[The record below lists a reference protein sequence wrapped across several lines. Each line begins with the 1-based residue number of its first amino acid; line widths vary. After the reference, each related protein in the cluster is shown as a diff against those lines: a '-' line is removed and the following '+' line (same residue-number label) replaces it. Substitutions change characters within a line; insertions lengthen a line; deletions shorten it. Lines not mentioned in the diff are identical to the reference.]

1 MADYIDLSSVPWYS
15 YLESIKT
22 VVIGNGVTGIGSNAF
37 RDCTGLTSVTIP
49 AGVTEIG
56 DNAFANCTTLNDF
69 NVVEGSYAYRW
80 LITNGLLG
88 DYVAYGTCGDA
99 DLDVIWTLDSA
110 GTLTITG
117 EGKIAVYNGY
127 FSDIPWYSHRA
138 SINTVVIGNGVTGI
152 GSNAFRD
159 CTGLTSVTIPAG
171 VTEIGDNA
179 FANCTTLNDF
189 NVVEGSYAYRWL
201 ITNGLLG
208 NYTAY
213 GTCGDADPGLFWTL
227 DSAGTLKIMGE
238 GAMPDY
244 TTSKEYTWYG
254 NSISAVVIGNGVTHI
269 GRSAFR
275 DYSSLSSV
283 TLPDSLKSIGDL
295 AFLSCSALSSITLP
309 NGLQSIGRS
318 AFSVCSMSSITL
330 PASVTSIG
338 NSAFESCKS
347 LSSITLPNGLQS
359 IGTKAF
365 MNCTSLT
372 SLEIPASMS
381 GIGESAF
388 SGCKNLRSVTLP
400 EGLQSIGASAFY
412 GCKELNSINIPESVQ
427 SIGASAFYG
436 CYSLSSFH
444 IPSGLKIIDNGVFY
458 NCSGLSSIT
467 LPKDLQSIGNS
478 AFEACYGLSSI
489 TIPDSV
495 TSIGDAAFAGCTGLS
510 SITIPSGVPSIGAST
525 FASCY
530 GLSSITIPDSVTSIG
545 ASAFY
550 RCYALT
556 DIDIPSGVTS
566 IGDSA
571 FYECFGLTDIG
582 RPSGVTSIGDSA
594 FYKCYN
600 LRGVSIPK
608 SEESTEEYAFIG
620 DYAFLGCTSL
630 RSVTIPETVESI
642 GEKAFCNCSSLR
654 SITLP
659 ENVRSIG
666 VQAFDGCTKMTYV
679 LFRGEWCEIGSY
691 AFPYYNK
698 GFTIYCHEGTDMDA
712 WAGQNGYARAYIGAM
727 EENKPV
733 FVDLPEDMR
742 LALGKSFTVT
752 PAIFPSDVGTV
763 NWTSSDPLIVSV
775 ENGVLTAHDIGE
787 ATITATCN
795 GVSAAM
801 IVTAYVPIESFELSA
816 TELWLIVGESAQLDT
831 IDIQPENATGSFYWV
846 SQRHPQVA
854 VDDSG
859 MITAQAV
866 VDATVLVTS
875 DSGVERSCEVHVR
888 KPVTA
893 IALDKDTY
901 HLNLGADA
909 QITANVSTDGDEQ
922 IYVNHFVSF
931 TSSDE
936 AVVTVDA
943 AGNMHPVSI
952 GTATITV
959 EAASG
964 VTDTCSVEVS
974 CTHTEATDAAVPATC
989 TATGLTEGKHCSV
1002 CGEVLVAQQTVPA
1015 TGHTPVSDPAVPATH
1030 VTTGRTEGSHCNVC
1044 NAVLAAQQEVP
1055 AVVLEYELVLPA
1067 SLKTIE
1073 EEAFAGG
1080 SMACVVLPDG
1090 CEAIGAG
1097 AFKNCAQLRFVE
1109 IPASVTSIDGSAF
1122 TGCGEGLI
1130 IVTTSVSEARRFA
1143 QANNITCVTVD

>member
-1 MADYIDLSSVPWYS
+1 MIV
-15 YLESIKT
+15 
-22 VVIGNGVTGIGSNAF
+22 
-37 RDCTGLTSVTIP
+37 RLT
-49 AGVTEIG
+49 
-56 DNAFANCTTLNDF
+56 
-69 NVVEGSYAYRW
+69 
-80 LITNGLLG
+80 
-88 DYVAYGTCGDA
+88 
-99 DLDVIWTLDSA
+99 
-110 GTLTITG
+110 
-117 EGKIAVYNGY
+117 
-127 FSDIPWYSHRA
+127 
-138 SINTVVIGNGVTGI
+138 
-152 GSNAFRD
+152 
-159 CTGLTSVTIPAG
+159 
-171 VTEIGDNA
+171 
-179 FANCTTLNDF
+179 
-189 NVVEGSYAYRWL
+189 
-201 ITNGLLG
+201 
-208 NYTAY
+208 
-213 GTCGDADPGLFWTL
+213 
-227 DSAGTLKIMGE
+227 
-238 GAMPDY
+238 
-244 TTSKEYTWYG
+244 
-254 NSISAVVIGNGVTHI
+254 
-269 GRSAFR
+269 
-275 DYSSLSSV
+275 
-283 TLPDSLKSIGDL
+283 
-295 AFLSCSALSSITLP
+295 
-309 NGLQSIGRS
+309 
-318 AFSVCSMSSITL
+318 
-330 PASVTSIG
+330 
-338 NSAFESCKS
+338 
-347 LSSITLPNGLQS
+347 
-359 IGTKAF
+359 
-365 MNCTSLT
+365 
-372 SLEIPASMS
+372 
-381 GIGESAF
+381 
-388 SGCKNLRSVTLP
+388 
-400 EGLQSIGASAFY
+400 
-412 GCKELNSINIPESVQ
+412 
-427 SIGASAFYG
+427 IGASAFYG

-467 LPKDLQSIGNS
+467 LPKGLQSIGNS
-478 AFEACYGLSSI
+478 AFESCYGLSSI

-495 TSIGDAAFAGCTGLS
+495 TSIGGSAFADCTGLRSITIPDSVTSIGDAAFAACTGLR
-510 SITIPSGVPSIGAST
+510 SITLPKNLQSIGAST
-525 FASCY
+525 FASCTV
-530 GLSSITIPDSVTSIG
+530 LSSITIPDSVTSIG

-582 RPSGVTSIGDSA
+582 RPSGVTSIGAYA

-608 SEESTEEYAFIG
+608 SEESPEEYASIG
-620 DYAFLGCTSL
+620 DCAFLGCTSL
-630 RSVTIPETVESI
+630 RSINIPECVESI

-654 SITLP
+654 SVTLP

-666 VQAFDGCTKMTYV
+666 KQAFDGCTKMTYV

-691 AFPYYNK
+691 AFPYYNE
-698 GFTIYCHEGTDMDA
+698 GFTIYCLEGTLVDE
-712 WAGQNGYARAYIGAM
+712 WAGENGYARAYIGAM

-733 FVDLPEDMR
+733 FVDLPGDMR

-795 GVSAAM
+795 GVSATM
-801 IVTAYVPIESFELSA
+801 TVTAYVPIESFELSA
-816 TELWLIVGESAQLDT
+816 TELWLIVGESAQLRT
-831 IDIQPENATGSFYWV
+831 IHIQPENVTGSFYWV
-846 SQRHPQVA
+846 SQRHPEVA

-859 MITAQAV
+859 KITAQAV

-875 DSGVERSCEVHVR
+875 DSNVQRSCEVHVR

-959 EAASG
+959 ASANN
-964 VTDTCSVEVS
+964 VQATCTVEVS

-989 TATGLTEGKHCSV
+989 TASGLTEGKHCSV
-1002 CGEVLVAQQTVPA
+1002 CGEILVAQQTVPA

-1044 NAVLAAQQEVP
+1044 NAVLAAQQSVP
-1055 AVVLEYELVLPA
+1055 IVVLEYELALPA
-1067 SLKTIE
+1067 ELKTIE
-1073 EEAFAGG
+1073 ADAFAGG
-1080 SMACVVLPDG
+1080 TFVCVVLPEG
-1090 CEAIGAG
+1090 CTGIGAG
-1097 AFKNCAQLRFVE
+1097 AFRDCAQLRFIE

-1122 TGCGEGLI
+1122 EGCGEGLI
-1130 IVTTSVSEARRFA
+1130 IVTTPESEARRFA
-1143 QANNITCVTVD
+1143 QENNITCVTVD